1 MSIEKLK
8 RLEEEVGTFINLQR
22 RDERASHKLQEAR
35 TKKTGWKETW
45 DAVTSPYNGRN
56 DRALEV
62 LHSVL
67 DEVCHDILR
76 IAELRLAATEREY
89 KVKAAQRRAVLNACI
104 LPLPEEPNHDNQ

>member
-8 RLEEEVGTFINLQR
+8 SIEIEAQDLARLQR
-22 RDERASHKLQEAR
+22 REESASRKLQEVR
-35 TKKTGWKETW
+35 TNKTGWKETW
-45 DAVTSPYNGRN
+45 DFLTNHYNGRN

-62 LHSVL
+62 LNSVL

-76 IAELRLAATEREY
+76 IAELRLAASEREY

-104 LPLPEEPNHDNQ
+104 LPLPEEPSQ